1 MIQSPQIYCRQQSYY
16 QYSRLIFPTKK
27 CLIHSFLQSNKSV
40 FLFFREKHEFLLPE
54 YMVHQGYNAGDE
66 SLPPSAQKVRRT
78 PYGQQDKHSAFTR
91 DANPTVSEMS
101 HTEPGLKIFIIV
113 ILKEGFNWNQPGKV
127 SFFSYQINYRI
138 RPVQSTAF

>member
-1 MIQSPQIYCRQQSYY
+1 ME
-16 QYSRLIFPTKK
+16 
-27 CLIHSFLQSNKSV
+27 SNKSV
-40 FLFFREKHEFLLPE
+40 FFCFREKHEFLLPE

-101 HTEPGLKIFIIV
+101 HTEPFFIIV
-113 ILKEGFNWNQPGKV
+113 IPKEDYNWNQPRNA
-127 SFFSYQINYRI
+127 FFPYNINYRI
-138 RPVQSTAF
+138 VLGCLHILNFTASVKPNEGWAGARLVPVKPYFGMTMTRS